1 MSLYE
6 TETYEVIVR
15 RMLARIASKFDK
27 REGSMIYDALAPA
40 GVEFQNLY
48 IALDTVLN
56 EVFADTA
63 SREYLIKHCA
73 ERGISP
79 KPASYAI
86 VQGVFTPDTVGI
98 PIGSRFSHDDYNY
111 TVIERVDYGVY
122 KLQCETIGSE
132 PNGVTGQLIPI
143 DYINGLQTAEIS
155 EVLILGEDEED
166 TETLRARWAASIN
179 SEAFGG
185 NKIDYE
191 NKILSIPGV
200 GGTKIYSGAEWNGG
214 GTVKAVIIDSDHGVP
229 TEELVDKVQ
238 TEIDPETNQGDGIG
252 VAPIGHFVTIVGANK
267 TVVNIN
273 ASLVYEIGF
282 TWDNVKSAVEAA
294 IDEYLDKLNANWA
307 ARDKNFNY
315 YGMIVR
321 INQIENQIFN
331 VPGVVDVFGT
341 TINGKAENLTIDKDS
356 IVLRG
361 TVNE

>member
-1 MSLYE
+1 MYE
-6 TETYEVIVR
+6 TETFEVIVR

-27 REGSMIYDALAPA
+27 REGSMIYDPLAA
-40 GVEFQNLY
+40 TSVEFQNLY
-48 IALDTVLN
+48 IALDAVLN

-63 SREYLIKHCA
+63 SRQFLIKHCA

-155 EVLILGEDEED
+155 DVLILGEDEED
-166 TETLRARWAASIN
+166 TETLRARWRASIN

-200 GGTKIYSGAEWNGG
+200 GGTKIYSGSEWNGG
-214 GTVKAVIIDSDHGVP
+214 GTVKCVIIDSDHGVL

-238 TEIDPETNQGDGIG
+238 TEIDPETNQGEGIG
-252 VAPIGHFVTIVGANK
+252 TAPIGHFVTIVGANK

-282 TWDNVKSAVEAA
+282 TWDNVKSAVEEA
-294 IDEYLDKLNANWA
+294 IDAYLDELNANWA

-321 INQIENQIFN
+321 INRIENQIFN

-341 TINGKAENLTIDKDS
+341 TINGKAENLSIDKDS
-356 IVLRG
+356 IVMRG

>member
-15 RMLARIASKFDK
+15 RMLARIATKFDK
-27 REGSMIYDALAPA
+27 REGSMIFDALAPA

-98 PIGSRFSHDDYNY
+98 PIGSRFSHDDFNY

-155 EVLILGEDEED
+155 EVLILGEDEEE
-166 TETLRARWAASIN
+166 TETLRARWRASIN

-238 TEIDPETNQGDGIG
+238 TEIDPETNQGEGIG

-282 TWDNVKSAVEAA
+282 TWDNVKSSVEAA
-294 IDEYLDKLNANWA
+294 IDEYLNKLNANWA

-356 IVLRG
+356 IVTRG